1 MEQKKRRLKINNI
14 TALEAKDI
22 NIPNSIE
29 QANKSIYRDQWKH
42 AREKEIES
50 MMKNEVWEEVER
62 PPGIQVLRLMWLFNL
77 KSNDGKVERFKARL
91 VALGNRQEESSFDKT
106 RSPVA
111 KQVTLRI
118 LLHEAASKGLHLRQA
133 DFTTAYLNAP
143 IDHDIYIQVPDMDV
157 KPGKV
162 LK

>member
-1 MEQKKRRLKINNI
+1 
-14 TALEAKDI
+14 
-22 NIPNSIE
+22 
-29 QANKSIYRDQWKH
+29 
-42 AREKEIES
+42 
-50 MMKNEVWEEVER
+50 
-62 PPGIQVLRLMWLFNL
+62 MWIFNL
-77 KSNDGKVERFKARL
+77 KSNNGLVERFKARL
-91 VALGNRQEESSFDKT
+91 VALGNRQDESSYDKT

-118 LLHEAASKGLHLRQA
+118 LLHEAALKGLHLRQA

-143 IDHDIYIQVPDMDV
+143 IDRDIYIQVPDIDV